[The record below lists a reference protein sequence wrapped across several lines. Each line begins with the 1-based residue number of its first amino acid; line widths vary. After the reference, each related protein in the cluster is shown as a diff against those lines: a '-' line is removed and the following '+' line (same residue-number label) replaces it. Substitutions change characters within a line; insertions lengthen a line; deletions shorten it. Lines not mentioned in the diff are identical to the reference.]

1 MTVDIRKI
9 TSIKSNDFIT
19 FDLDDLI
26 THVADGQTA
35 IIIKEGFNI
44 HFINRDNKDK
54 KIHKY
59 HI

>member
-1 MTVDIRKI
+1 MTVDIRKMP
-9 TSIKSNDFIT
+9 SEKSHKFIS

-54 KIHKY
+54 QIHKY